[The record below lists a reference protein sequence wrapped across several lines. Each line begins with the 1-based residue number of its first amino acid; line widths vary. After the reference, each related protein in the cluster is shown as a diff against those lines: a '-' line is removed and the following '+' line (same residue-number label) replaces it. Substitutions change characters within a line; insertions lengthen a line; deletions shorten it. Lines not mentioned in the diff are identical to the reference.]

1 MERSL
6 TSDGTY
12 WNTGTRLLHGG
23 MALTVS
29 FQLLISL
36 IMESPKPGRVLT
48 STQALSFELHEWVG
62 LSAVAVI
69 IAHWVWSALLTRD
82 DSGFRHLFPWDAKG
96 RAKLLAELRQIW
108 RFQLPRGGPE
118 GGLAGLVHGLGFLA
132 VSAMAVT
139 GAILFFTYPKNGATT
154 PFVGSV
160 ADLHSFI
167 ANLAWVYWYGH
178 IGMALLHEILGHR
191 VLARIFLLRR

>member
-1 MERSL
+1 MKQSS
-6 TSDGTY
+6 TPHVTY
-12 WNTGTRLLHGG
+12 WNTGTRLLHWG
-23 MALTVS
+23 MAVTVS

-36 IMESPKPGRVLT
+36 IMEHPKPGRVLT

-62 LSAVAVI
+62 LATVGVI

-96 RAKLLAELRQIW
+96 RAKLLVELRQIL
-108 RFQLPRGGPE
+108 RFQLPQGGPE

-132 VSAMAVT
+132 VSTMAAT
-139 GAILFFTYPKNGATT
+139 GAVLFFIYPKSGAET
-154 PFVGSV
+154 PFVGNV
-160 ADLHSFI
+160 ADLHSLI

-191 VLARIFLLRR
+191 VLARIFLLRQ

>member
-1 MERSL
+1 MKQSS
-6 TSDGTY
+6 TPHVTY
-12 WNTGTRLLHGG
+12 WNTGTRLLHWG
-23 MALTVS
+23 MAVTVS

-36 IMESPKPGRVLT
+36 IMEHPKPGRVLT

-62 LSAVAVI
+62 LAAVGVI
-69 IAHWVWSALLTRD
+69 IAHWVWSALFTRD

-96 RAKLLAELRQIW
+96 RAKLLMELRQIL
-108 RFQLPRGGPE
+108 RFQLPQGGPE

-132 VSAMAVT
+132 VSAMAAT
-139 GAILFFTYPKNGATT
+139 GAVLFFIYPKNGAET
-154 PFVGSV
+154 PFVGNV
-160 ADLHSFI
+160 ADLHSLI

-191 VLARIFLLRR
+191 VLARIFLLRQ

>member
-1 MERSL
+1 MEQSS
-6 TSDGTY
+6 TPHVTY
-12 WNTGTRLLHGG
+12 WNTGTRLLHWG

-36 IMESPKPGRVLT
+36 IMEQPKPGRVLT

-62 LSAVAVI
+62 LAAVGVI

-96 RAKLLAELRQIW
+96 RAKLLVELRQIL
-108 RFQLPRGGPE
+108 RFQLPQGGPE

-132 VSAMAVT
+132 VSAMAAT
-139 GAILFFTYPKNGATT
+139 GAVLFFIYPKNGAGT
-154 PFVGSV
+154 PFVGNV
-160 ADLHSFI
+160 ADLHSLI
-167 ANLAWVYWYGH
+167 ANLVWVYWYGH

>member
-1 MERSL
+1 MKQSS
-6 TSDGTY
+6 TPHVTY
-12 WNTGTRLLHGG
+12 WNTGTRLLHWG
-23 MALTVS
+23 MAVTVS

-36 IMESPKPGRVLT
+36 IMEHPKPGRVLT

-62 LSAVAVI
+62 LATVGVI
-69 IAHWVWSALLTRD
+69 IAHWVWSALFTRD

-96 RAKLLAELRQIW
+96 RAKLLVELRQIL
-108 RFQLPRGGPE
+108 RFQLPQGGPE

-132 VSAMAVT
+132 VSAMAAT
-139 GAILFFTYPKNGATT
+139 GAVLFFIYPKSGAET
-154 PFVGSV
+154 PFVGNV
-160 ADLHSFI
+160 ADLHSLI

-191 VLARIFLLRR
+191 VLARIFLLRQ

>member
-1 MERSL
+1 MEQSS
-6 TSDGTY
+6 TPHVTY
-12 WNTGTRLLHGG
+12 WNTGTRLLHWG

-36 IMESPKPGRVLT
+36 IMEQPKPGRVLT

-62 LSAVAVI
+62 LAAVGVI

-96 RAKLLAELRQIW
+96 RAKLLVELRQIL
-108 RFQLPRGGPE
+108 RFQLPQGGTE

-132 VSAMAVT
+132 VSAMAAT
-139 GAILFFTYPKNGATT
+139 GAVLFLSTQRTARERLSSAMSPIYIVSSPTSSGFTGTAI
-154 PFVGSV
+154 S
-160 ADLHSFI
+160 
-167 ANLAWVYWYGH
+167 AWHYCMRSWV
-178 IGMALLHEILGHR
+178 IG
-191 VLARIFLLRR
+191 F

>member
-6 TSDGTY
+6 TSDDTY

-139 GAILFFTYPKNGATT
+139 GAILFFTYPKNGAKT

>member
-1 MERSL
+1 
-6 TSDGTY
+6 
-12 WNTGTRLLHGG
+12 

-36 IMESPKPGRVLT
+36 IMEQPKPGRVLT

-62 LSAVAVI
+62 LAAAGVV

-96 RAKLLAELRQIW
+96 RAKLLVELRQVL
-108 RFQLPRGGPE
+108 RLQLPQGGPE

-132 VSAMAVT
+132 VSAMAVSGT
-139 GAILFFTYPKNGATT
+139 VLFFMYPKNGAET
-154 PFVGSV
+154 PFVGNV
-160 ADLHSFI
+160 ANLHSLI
-167 ANLAWVYWYGH
+167 ANFVWVYWCGH